1 LYRKIATQPL
11 INFMRKRILV
21 LDDDAATLDIV
32 KEVLS
37 YEKFEVKVTSDSDN
51 FIEAVKTYRPH
62 LLILD
67 YKHHGPKGDELCRQV
82 KNHKSLFDIPVI
94 ICSAYIRPDE
104 ILTCGCDAIIAKPFG
119 LTELI
124 EKVNGLVYCD

>member
-51 FIEAVKTYRPH
+51 FIEAVK
-62 LLILD
+62 
-67 YKHHGPKGDELCRQV
+67 
-82 KNHKSLFDIPVI
+82 
-94 ICSAYIRPDE
+94 
-104 ILTCGCDAIIAKPFG
+104 LTAPI
-119 LTELI
+119 
-124 EKVNGLVYCD
+124 Y